1 MTDLLRQLLVA
12 LLEADDVALHA
23 ALQTVRTRA
32 SAATESLS
40 VPRDNPHAPV
50 ITIGEAVGVVEEV
63 TGRPVHYTTIRRWL
77 KAYPAL
83 GYQLPSGAWRV
94 FESELRRHL
103 MRGRERPAR
112 NEIDAT

>member
-1 MTDLLRQLLVA
+1 MLPCTLRCRLFELEPRLRQN
-12 LLEADDVALHA
+12 
-23 ALQTVRTRA
+23 R
-32 SAATESLS
+32 SPP
-40 VPRDNPHAPV
+40 PRDNPHAPV

-77 KAYPAL
+77 KTYPAL